1 MQTQP
6 ELPLRPLPPG
16 SPKLNR
22 NKRKAPIR
30 SARKGASKVYAT
42 KSKKNDRTRNENLP
56 IDRA

>member
-30 SARKGASKVYAT
+30 SARKAASKVYAT

-56 IDRA
+56 